1 MALTGMRP
9 CHPKAGFP
17 LETGGRMK
25 IRSSVARMVGISVFC
40 SGVSAMAES
49 TPPSRITEV
58 TVYADRARVQREAA
72 VQLPAGV
79 SVWRFAALP
88 GWLDEES
95 VRAALQPA
103 AAGRIADIRIERDFL
118 ARPAD
123 EEVLRAEAAVLEMA
137 DVQRELED
145 ERKALDAE
153 ARQVEEARIFAM
165 EKLPREAALGPVD
178 VSAYGDVVHF
188 VGASARRI
196 SEARRIIDRRQRE
209 LAPELAVRTRRLE
222 DLRRRGQLEQRS
234 VVVTIEGKAVAD
246 ATLTLSYL
254 MPGATWQPMHE
265 LRAASVRPDTV
276 ALSSFAVVT
285 QTTGEDWEGA
295 MLSFSTQSPGE
306 IVRIPELEAMRL
318 GLPASAVRARRA
330 TGSSFSKAQ
339 HIFEAQNGWW
349 FENANPKGDL
359 DQYRHNI
366 ANRLQIEQEV
376 SAVFEKIK
384 ARGTMAHFAGEGRPT
399 VRSDGTAVR
408 VPIGSAELAATPKI
422 VAAPELSLN
431 AIRTVEVVQAGA
443 QPLLPGRVALFEQ
456 GAFMGFTDIDFVA
469 EGETFALL
477 LGVADPVKLSRVMDR
492 KLSSIVRGS
501 RTRVQV
507 VFNVGVENLSAEP
520 VRVKLQD
527 RIPVS
532 EDREIRV
539 FGVDIKPE
547 GRPDERGLLTWDVDL
562 KPKEKRVYRIAYG
575 IEYPQ
580 GITAVRQERGG
591 ADAVAPAANDV
602 LFQIDA
608 LEKNF

>member
-1 MALTGMRP
+1 
-9 CHPKAGFP
+9 
-17 LETGGRMK
+17 
-25 IRSSVARMVGISVFC
+25 MVGISVIC

-79 SVWRFAALP
+79 SIWRFAALP

-123 EEVLRAEAAVLEMA
+123 EEVLRAEAAVIEIA

-178 VSAYGDVVHF
+178 VSAYGDVVNF
-188 VGASARRI
+188 VGASSRRI
-196 SEARRIIDRRQRE
+196 AEARRIIDRRQRE
-209 LAPELAVRTRRLE
+209 LAPELAARTRRLE
-222 DLRRRGQLEQRS
+222 DLRQRSQLEQRS
-234 VVVTIEGKAVAD
+234 VVVTIEGEAGGD
-246 ATLTLSYL
+246 AKLVLSYL
-254 MPGATWQPMHE
+254 LPGATWQPMHE
-265 LRAASVRPDTV
+265 LRAANASPSSVQ
-276 ALSSFAVVT
+276 LSSFAVVS

-295 MLSFSTQSPGE
+295 KLSFSTQSPGE

-318 GLPASAVRARRA
+318 GLPAAAMAGRQVRA
-330 TGSSFSKAQ
+330 SSFSKAQ
-339 HIFEAQNGWW
+339 RIFEGQNGWW
-349 FENANPKGDL
+349 FENNNPKGDL
-359 DQYRHNI
+359 DLYRHNS
-366 ANRLQIEQEV
+366 ANRQQIEQETT
-376 SAVFEKIK
+376 AAFEKIK
-384 ARGTMAHFAGEGRPT
+384 ARGTMAHFTGEGLPT
-399 VRSDGTAVR
+399 VRSDGNTVR
-408 VPIGSAELAATPKI
+408 VPIGRAELAATPKI
-422 VAAPELSLN
+422 VAVPELSLN
-431 AIRTVEVVQAGA
+431 AVRTVELAQTGA
-443 QPLLPGRVALFEQ
+443 QPLLPGRVALYEQ
-456 GAFMGFTDIDFVA
+456 GAFMGFTDIEFVA

-532 EDREIRV
+532 EDRDIRV
-539 FGVDIKPE
+539 FGVDIRPD
-547 GRPDERGLLTWDVDL
+547 GRPDERGLLVWEVDL

-580 GITAVRQERGG
+580 GITTVRQERGG
-591 ADAVAPAANDV
+591 ADSAAPRAASDL